1 MSDKAYS
8 VGNAKRQIFLL
19 TDILFRVTYISSK
32 SRYVGIKNPANKS
45 VLLLFPPVPIHYQL
59 VSGLLLPTAVRTLV
73 NC

>member
-19 TDILFRVTYISSK
+19 TDILVRVTQIALCWD
-32 SRYVGIKNPANKS
+32 KNPANKS

-59 VSGLLLPTAVRTLV
+59 VSGLLSSKFRQPSAHW
-73 NC
+73 